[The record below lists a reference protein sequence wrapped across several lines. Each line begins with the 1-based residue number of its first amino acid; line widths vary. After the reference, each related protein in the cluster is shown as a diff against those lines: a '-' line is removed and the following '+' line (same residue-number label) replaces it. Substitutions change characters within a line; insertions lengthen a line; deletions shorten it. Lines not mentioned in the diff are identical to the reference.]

1 MKMQIPKKYQK
12 MATADSIDV
21 DMDGSLTLWLNYGFA
36 FDADENPNVATHV
49 RTFDTF
55 EELVDSLKYVE
66 ICPCSDCVTYKGKTV

>member
-1 MKMQIPKKYQK
+1 MQIPKKYQK

-49 RTFDTF
+49 N
-55 EELVDSLKYVE
+55 
-66 ICPCSDCVTYKGKTV
+66 I